1 MNYVNLY
8 EKNKNFINRRP
19 ILKKL
24 ILPFNRYLPY
34 LFLIF
39 YAGFFVYAAFFMKAF
54 QHDVAYFVFLPL
66 CTLITVSVLRIFIA
80 RPRPYSDKGAGIT
93 PMVHKKGA
101 DHTSCPSRHI
111 ACATAIS
118 IAFLPF
124 SLPIALFLQFITV
137 LLAYLRFSV
146 GVHYILDLVIGYVLP
161 WIIYLFYTIA
171 MAAHLVLAW

>member
-1 MNYVNLY
+1 MSYVELY

-39 YAGFFVYAAFFMKAF
+39 YAGFFVYAAFFIKAF
-54 QHDVAYFVFLPL
+54 QQDFAYFVFLPL
-66 CTLITVSVLRIFIA
+66 CTLITVSALRIFIA
-80 RPRPYSDKGAGIT
+80 RPRPYSEKGAGIT
-93 PMVHKKGA
+93 PMVNKKGA
-101 DHTSCPSRHI
+101 DYTSCPSRHI

-124 SLPIALFLQFITV
+124 SLPIALFLQFMTV

-146 GVHYILDLVIGYVLP
+146 GVHYFWDLVIGHAVP
-161 WIIYLFYTIA
+161 WVIYLIYTVV
-171 MAAHLVLAW
+171 MAVRFFSAW